1 MKKDKLEEEIE
12 NYGLE
17 EHQKIA
23 LYNFIKHKL
32 LSQRKEDI
40 EMFEKILKECK
51 VKFDEFGVDYCIV
64 DEIEQKLKDLK

>member
-32 LSQRKEDI
+32 LSQRKEDFEWVLNKI
-40 EMFEKILKECK
+40 EFIENNSNWNCVTLKK
-51 VKFDEFGVDYCIV
+51 
-64 DEIEQKLKDLK
+64 EIEKEMKK